1 MTLPRASAPIAILIA
16 AVGYILSNVLSAAA
30 MGLVGIPCVGGA
42 TLVTC
47 SYAPDKAGDPAMTIG
62 LALGVALMLMA
73 SCHFWR
79 DRIAH
84 PFVATMAGLA
94 TLTLGFDTIWQ
105 HPIVQEARI
114 VNDTMN
120 VLGFILL
127 ASFILTALVMRGY
140 RATIPHVA
148 GAVGVSFAA
157 KTIVMMAFGVL
168 HAGIA
173 GGATELLLL
182 FVLYTFGAFSV
193 HLMTIGSMLAS
204 AEAVERKAVS
214 NETKRE
220 TPGAAV
226 NGLRG
231 LAIVL
236 VVIYHYIPTRFFS
249 FSLGKPIN
257 SILFVVAGFYFAAL
271 LLKHEA
277 ALNAPIRAR
286 LNTALDLLLRR
297 HVRIW
302 PALALVVVFYLL
314 LSVIDSGP
322 LTQQIRTTWPY
333 YLGYLGYVP
342 RWAYEG
348 NAFPGHLWVVSAQE
362 TLLIGFFAAIVFC
375 GLKRMQRAL
384 WMLVLIGFACRL
396 FGSAVFFPDHPSLAL
411 ESPLAVLD
419 ALCLGM
425 LVRFRLARRKTHYR
439 LRRLLLLGVFGA
451 GGALA
456 MLPNTDM
463 SYFGFAPLLT
473 ALLTAMVMVLSADE
487 VRGRRI
493 ATSALT
499 SPVLGFLGT
508 ISFSLFLLHP
518 LVNTL
523 LRLGFTRAA
532 GVEMPWWGLFATGVP
547 LSVGAAWLFWR
558 WVEEPLKAARAM
570 KGIRLPFAGPKPTRK
585 HQGLLPAS

>member
-1 MTLPRASAPIAILIA
+1 MNLPRASTPVAILIA
-16 AVGYILSNVLSAAA
+16 ILGYILSNKLGAAA
-30 MGLVGIPCVGGA
+30 MGLVDIPCSGGA
-42 TLVTC
+42 TAVTC
-47 SYAPDKAGDPAMTIG
+47 TYAPDKAGDPTMTIG

-94 TLTLGFDTIWQ
+94 TLTLSFDTIYQ

-127 ASFILTALVMRGY
+127 ASFTLTALVMRGY

-148 GAVGVSFAA
+148 GAVGISFAA
-157 KTIVMMAFGVL
+157 KTMVMMGFGVL
-168 HAGIA
+168 HARIA

-204 AEAVERKAVS
+204 AAPVERKAAS
-214 NETKRE
+214 SALKRE
-220 TPGAAV
+220 TPGSAV

-236 VVIYHYIPTRFFS
+236 VVLYHYIPTRFFS

-271 LLKHEA
+271 LLKHET

-286 LNTALDLLLRR
+286 LNTAIDLLLRR
-297 HVRIW
+297 HIRIW
-302 PALALVVVFYLL
+302 PALALVVMFYLA
-314 LSVIDSGP
+314 LSMIDSGP

-333 YLGYLGYVP
+333 YLTYLGYIP
-342 RWAYEG
+342 RWVYEG

-362 TLLIGFFAAIVFC
+362 TLLAVFFAATVLG
-375 GLKRMQRAL
+375 GLQRMQRAL

-396 FGSAVFFPDHPSLAL
+396 FGSAVFFPDHPSMAL
-411 ESPLAVLD
+411 ETPLAVLD

-425 LVRFRLARRKTHYR
+425 LVRFRLARRKTHYQ
-439 LRRLLLLGVFGA
+439 LRRMLLLGVFGTGA
-451 GGALA
+451 ALA

-463 SYFGFAPLLT
+463 SYFGFAPLMT
-473 ALLTAMVMVLSADE
+473 ALATAFVMVLSADE

-499 SPVLGFLGT
+499 SPALGFLGT

-518 LVNTL
+518 LINTL
-523 LRLGFTRAA
+523 LRLAFTGAT
-532 GVEMPWWGLFATGVP
+532 GVEMPWWVLFAAGVP
-547 LSVGAAWLFWR
+547 MSVGAAWLFWR
-558 WVEEPLKAARAM
+558 WIEQPLKAARSM
-570 KGIRLPFAGPKPTRK
+570 KGFELASRLSGKGRK
-585 HQGLLPAS
+585 QLSLS